1 VAGEPLLEGSRHPAG
16 GDATAGE
23 PVSKPLVSAVREHP
37 TPSAVESQGHVVPAP
52 TELQLC
58 LPITVVLVGD
68 AAGAAQMLK
77 QQRYRRPACHARA
90 EQLDINLQTRVHHPP
105 RPKHQ
110 LPTRCRPQRQRP
122 VRPHA
127 AADALALEHMDL
139 AEKIAGNFARRTV
152 HPKEDLLQL
161 AMIGLIKAARRY
173 DPSRGPFRPY
183 GRTYANG
190 EITHFLRDNGFLLK
204 VPPTW
209 RELHARGQRLLT
221 SGVGV
226 SEMLVRLGISREQ
239 WIQIVDACLVRVVAF
254 AVE

>member
-1 VAGEPLLEGSRHPAG
+1 VREPLL
-16 GDATAGE
+16 
-23 PVSKPLVSAVREHP
+23 SAVRKCS
-37 TPSAVESQGHVVPAP
+37 TPSVMESPLPAVLTPAAV
-52 TELQLC
+52 QLV

-68 AAGAAQMLK
+68 AAGAERMLK
-77 QQRYRRPACHARA
+77 QRSYRLPACHARA
-90 EQLDINLQTRVHHPP
+90 EQLEINLRAPVHNPP

-110 LPTRCRPQRQRP
+110 PPTRCRPQRQRP

-152 HPKEDLLQL
+152 HPKEDLMQL

-204 VPPTW
+204 VPPSW
-209 RELHARGQRLLT
+209 REIHARGQRLLT

-226 SEMLVRLGISREQ
+226 GEMLVRIGISRSQ
-239 WIQIVDACLVRVVAF
+239 WIQIVDACSVRVVAF
-254 AVE
+254 PID

>member
-1 VAGEPLLEGSRHPAG
+1 MTHPVLEASEPSPTQALAPVDWQPA
-16 GDATAGE
+16 
-23 PVSKPLVSAVREHP
+23 V
-37 TPSAVESQGHVVPAP
+37 
-52 TELQLC
+52 LQLS
-58 LPITVVLVGD
+58 LPVPVVLVGSH
-68 AAGAAQMLK
+68 AGAERMLR
-77 QQRYRRPACHARA
+77 QRRYRRPACCARA
-90 EQLDINLQTRVHHPP
+90 GQLEINLQVPARHPP
-105 RPKHQ
+105 RAQARQAPQ
-110 LPTRCRPQRQRP
+110 CRPRRQRP

-127 AADALALEHMDL
+127 AADALALEHMEL

-226 SEMLVRLGISREQ
+226 EEILKRLGVSLNNWYQIEQACSARVISLTS
-239 WIQIVDACLVRVVAF
+239 D
-254 AVE
+254 

>member
-1 VAGEPLLEGSRHPAG
+1 MTGSVLKVPEQLPTQALV
-16 GDATAGE
+16 
-23 PVSKPLVSAVREHP
+23 PVDGQLGV
-37 TPSAVESQGHVVPAP
+37 
-52 TELQLC
+52 LQLS
-58 LPITVVLVGD
+58 LPITVVLVGT
-68 AAGAAQMLK
+68 ATGAAWMLR
-77 QQRYRRPACHARA
+77 QRRYRRPACCARVGQLELNWA
-90 EQLDINLQTRVHHPP
+90 EPARHPP
-105 RPKHQ
+105 RTKTCQAPQ
-110 LPTRCRPQRQRP
+110 CRTRRRRP

-152 HPKEDLLQL
+152 HHKEDLLQL

-183 GRTYANG
+183 ERTYANG

-226 SEMLVRLGISREQ
+226 GEMLKRLGISREQ
-239 WIQIVDACLVRVVAF
+239 WIQIADACSVRVVAF
-254 AVE
+254 PVE

>member
-1 VAGEPLLEGSRHPAG
+1 MEAMPAALL
-16 GDATAGE
+16 
-23 PVSKPLVSAVREHP
+23 PVSTETSPKAVQLVLPL
-37 TPSAVESQGHVVPAP
+37 
-52 TELQLC
+52 
-58 LPITVVLVGD
+58 TVVLVGD
-68 AAGAAQMLK
+68 GAGVERMLR
-77 QQRYRRPACHARA
+77 QRHYRRPACQARA
-90 EQLDINLQTRVHHPP
+90 EQLALNLETP
-105 RPKHQ
+105 RHRPVPQAAAHRSPKA
-110 LPTRCRPQRQRP
+110 PRRQRP

-139 AEKIAGNFARRTV
+139 AEKIAGNFARRTI

-209 RELHARGQRLLT
+209 REFHARGQRLLS
-221 SGVGV
+221 SGLGV
-226 SEMLVRLGISREQ
+226 AEMLERLEISREQ
-239 WIQIVDACLVRVVAF
+239 WIQIADACSVRVVAF
-254 AVE
+254 PVD

>member
-1 VAGEPLLEGSRHPAG
+1 VRG
-16 GDATAGE
+16 
-23 PVSKPLVSAVREHP
+23 PLVSAVREYP
-37 TPSAVESQGHVVPAP
+37 TPSAEESPLPAVLTP
-52 TELQLC
+52 AAVQLV

-68 AAGAAQMLK
+68 AVGAAQMLK
-77 QQRYRRPACHARA
+77 QRRYRRPACHARA
-90 EQLDINLQTRVHHPP
+90 QQLEINLHAPVRHQPRTQGQRPP
-105 RPKHQ
+105 
-110 LPTRCRPQRQRP
+110 RCRPRRQRP

-127 AADALALEHMDL
+127 AALALEHMDL

-173 DPSRGPFRPY
+173 DSSRGPFRPY

-221 SGVGV
+221 TGVGV
-226 SEMLVRLGISREQ
+226 AEMLGRLGISQEQ
-239 WIQIVDACLVRVVAF
+239 WIQIVDGCSVRVVAF
-254 AVE
+254 PID

>member
-1 VAGEPLLEGSRHPAG
+1 
-16 GDATAGE
+16 
-23 PVSKPLVSAVREHP
+23 
-37 TPSAVESQGHVVPAP
+37 
-52 TELQLC
+52 
-58 LPITVVLVGD
+58 
-68 AAGAAQMLK
+68 
-77 QQRYRRPACHARA
+77 
-90 EQLDINLQTRVHHPP
+90 
-105 RPKHQ
+105 
-110 LPTRCRPQRQRP
+110 

-139 AEKIAGNFARRTV
+139 AEKIAGNFARRTI

-183 GRTYANG
+183 GRSYANG

-209 RELHARGQRLLT
+209 RELHTRGQRLLT

-226 SEMLVRLGISREQ
+226 KAMLERLGISPEH
-239 WIQIVDACLVRVVAF
+239 WIQIADACSVQVVAF
-254 AVE
+254 SLE

>member
-1 VAGEPLLEGSRHPAG
+1 ML
-16 GDATAGE
+16 
-23 PVSKPLVSAVREHP
+23 SAVREHP
-37 TPSAVESQGHVVPAP
+37 KPSLGKSPGAAVLAPVVV
-52 TELQLC
+52 QLV

-68 AAGAAQMLK
+68 PAGAARMLR
-77 QQRYRRPACHARA
+77 QRRYRRPACHARA
-90 EQLDINLQTRVHHPP
+90 QQLEINLHAPVGHHP
-105 RPKHQ
+105 RAQGQ
-110 LPTRCRPQRQRP
+110 LSPRCRQPRRRP

-127 AADALALEHMDL
+127 TADALALEHMDL

-190 EITHFLRDNGFLLK
+190 EITHFLRDNGFMLK

-209 RELHARGQRLLT
+209 REIHARGQRLLT

-226 SEMLVRLGISREQ
+226 GEMLEQIGISREQ
-239 WIQIVDACLVRVVAF
+239 WIQIVDACSVRVVAF
-254 AVE
+254 PAE

>member
-1 VAGEPLLEGSRHPAG
+1 M
-16 GDATAGE
+16 
-23 PVSKPLVSAVREHP
+23 SAVRECSTSSVMDSPRPGVP
-37 TPSAVESQGHVVPAP
+37 TAAA
-52 TELQLC
+52 LQLL
-58 LPITVVLVGD
+58 LPITVLLVGD
-68 AAGAAQMLK
+68 AAGTAQMLK
-77 QQRYRRPACHARA
+77 QRHYRRPACHARA
-90 EQLDINLQTRVHHPP
+90 EQLEINLQAPVHHPP
-105 RPKHQ
+105 RPKCQ
-110 LPTRCRPQRQRP
+110 QPPSCRPRRQRP

-152 HPKEDLLQL
+152 HQKEDLLQL

-173 DPSRGPFRPY
+173 DPTRGPFRPY

-226 SEMLVRLGISREQ
+226 AEMLERLGISREQ
-239 WIQIVDACLVRVVAF
+239 WIQIVDACSVRVVAF
-254 AVE
+254 PD

>member
-1 VAGEPLLEGSRHPAG
+1 
-16 GDATAGE
+16 
-23 PVSKPLVSAVREHP
+23 
-37 TPSAVESQGHVVPAP
+37 
-52 TELQLC
+52 
-58 LPITVVLVGD
+58 
-68 AAGAAQMLK
+68 
-77 QQRYRRPACHARA
+77 
-90 EQLDINLQTRVHHPP
+90 
-105 RPKHQ
+105 
-110 LPTRCRPQRQRP
+110 
-122 VRPHA
+122 
-127 AADALALEHMDL
+127 MDL

-209 RELHARGQRLLT
+209 REIHARGQRLLA

-226 SEMLVRLGISREQ
+226 GEMLERLEISREQ
-239 WIQIVDACLVRVVAF
+239 WIQVVDACSVRVVAF
-254 AVE
+254 SVE

>member
-1 VAGEPLLEGSRHPAG
+1 MPM
-16 GDATAGE
+16 
-23 PVSKPLVSAVREHP
+23 VSAVRENP
-37 TPSAVESQGHVVPAP
+37 KPSAVESPRPAVLTP
-52 TELQLC
+52 AAVQLA
-58 LPITVVLVGD
+58 LPLTVVLVGN
-68 AAGAAQMLK
+68 AAGAERML
-77 QQRYRRPACHARA
+77 QQRRYRRPACHARA
-90 EQLDINLQTRVHHPP
+90 QQLEINWQQPVRHRS
-105 RPKHQ
+105 RPQAGQVAQASH
-110 LPTRCRPQRQRP
+110 CRPRRQRP

-127 AADALALEHMDL
+127 AADALALQHRDL
-139 AEKIAGNFARRTV
+139 AEKIAGNFARRTI

-221 SGVGV
+221 SGVDV
-226 SEMLVRLGISREQ
+226 EEMLERIGISRLQ
-239 WIQIVDACLVRVVAF
+239 WIQIVDACSVRVVAF
-254 AVE
+254 PVE

>member
-1 VAGEPLLEGSRHPAG
+1 MTAAVLEAPEQPPQQTVAPVGGQPA
-16 GDATAGE
+16 
-23 PVSKPLVSAVREHP
+23 V
-37 TPSAVESQGHVVPAP
+37 
-52 TELQLC
+52 LQLS
-58 LPITVVLVGD
+58 LPITFVLVGTSS
-68 AAGAAQMLK
+68 GAARMLR
-77 QQRYRRPACHARA
+77 QRRYRRPACSARA
-90 EQLDINLQTRVHHPP
+90 GQLEIDWTEPARHMP
-105 RPKHQ
+105 RSSA
-110 LPTRCRPQRQRP
+110 LPASRCRPRRQRP

-139 AEKIAGNFARRTV
+139 AEKIAGNFARRTI

-209 RELHARGQRLLT
+209 REIHARGQRLLA
-221 SGVGV
+221 SGVGLI
-226 SEMLVRLGISREQ
+226 EMLERIGISREQ
-239 WIQIVDACLVRVVAF
+239 WIQIVDACSVRVVVF
-254 AVE
+254 SY

>member
-1 VAGEPLLEGSRHPAG
+1 MSE
-16 GDATAGE
+16 
-23 PVSKPLVSAVREHP
+23 PLVSALRECS
-37 TPSAVESQGHVVPAP
+37 TPSVMESPPPAVLTPAAV
-52 TELQLC
+52 QLV

-68 AAGAAQMLK
+68 AADASQMLK
-77 QQRYRRPACHARA
+77 QRHFRRPACHARA
-90 EQLDINLQTRVHHPP
+90 EQLEINLQAPVYHPP
-105 RPKHQ
+105 RPKCQ
-110 LPTRCRPQRQRP
+110 PPTRCRPRRQRP

-226 SEMLVRLGISREQ
+226 GEMLVRLGISPEQ
-239 WIQIVDACLVRVVAF
+239 WIQIADACSVRVVAF
-254 AVE
+254 PIE

>member
-1 VAGEPLLEGSRHPAG
+1 M
-16 GDATAGE
+16 
-23 PVSKPLVSAVREHP
+23 VSAVRECS
-37 TPSAVESQGHVVPAP
+37 TPSLVDSPRPAVLTQAAE
-52 TELQLC
+52 QLV
-58 LPITVVLVGD
+58 LPLTVVLVGN
-68 AAGAAQMLK
+68 AAGAERMLR
-77 QQRYRRPACHARA
+77 QRRYRRPACHARA
-90 EQLDINLQTRVHHPP
+90 QQLEINLQAPVRHRPRAQVQRPP
-105 RPKHQ
+105 
-110 LPTRCRPQRQRP
+110 RCRPRRERP

-226 SEMLVRLGISREQ
+226 GEMLERLGISREQ
-239 WIQIVDACLVRVVAF
+239 WIQIVDACSVRVVAF
-254 AVE
+254 PVD

>member
-1 VAGEPLLEGSRHPAG
+1 M
-16 GDATAGE
+16 
-23 PVSKPLVSAVREHP
+23 VSAVREG
-37 TPSAVESQGHVVPAP
+37 PSPSPLANSGAAEPAAVVV
-52 TELQLC
+52 QLV
-58 LPITVVLVGD
+58 LPFTVVLVGD
-68 AAGAAQMLK
+68 AAGAARML
-77 QQRYRRPACHARA
+77 QQRRCRRPACHARA
-90 EQLDINLQTRVHHPP
+90 QQLEINLHAPVRHHPRAQVQ
-105 RPKHQ
+105 RPP
-110 LPTRCRPQRQRP
+110 LCRPRRERP

-209 RELHARGQRLLT
+209 REIHARGQRLLS
-221 SGVGV
+221 SGLGV
-226 SEMLVRLGISREQ
+226 VDMLERIGISREQ
-239 WIQIVDACLVRVVAF
+239 WIQIVDACSVRVVAF
-254 AVE
+254 PVD

>member
-1 VAGEPLLEGSRHPAG
+1 M
-16 GDATAGE
+16 
-23 PVSKPLVSAVREHP
+23 VSAVRELQTRSP
-37 TPSAVESQGHVVPAP
+37 LTSPRSAGPAP
-52 TELQLC
+52 VVVQLS
-58 LPITVVLVGD
+58 LPLTVVLVGD
-68 AAGAAQMLK
+68 AAGAERMLR
-77 QQRYRRPACHARA
+77 QRRYRRPACHARA
-90 EQLDINLQTRVHHPP
+90 QQLEINLQAPVRHHPRAQGQ
-105 RPKHQ
+105 RP
-110 LPTRCRPQRQRP
+110 PRCRPRRERP
-122 VRPHA
+122 LRPHA

-209 RELHARGQRLLT
+209 REIHARGQRLLT

-226 SEMLVRLGISREQ
+226 EEMLERIGMNRAQ
-239 WIQIVDACLVRVVAF
+239 WIQIVDACSVRVVAF
-254 AVE
+254 PVD

>member
-1 VAGEPLLEGSRHPAG
+1 M
-16 GDATAGE
+16 
-23 PVSKPLVSAVREHP
+23 VSEVREC
-37 TPSAVESQGHVVPAP
+37 PSPSPLANAGAAEPAAVVV
-52 TELQLC
+52 QLV

-68 AAGAAQMLK
+68 AAGAERMLR
-77 QQRYRRPACHARA
+77 QRRYRRPVCHARA
-90 EQLDINLQTRVHHPP
+90 QQLEINLQAPARHPP
-105 RPKHQ
+105 RAQGPRA
-110 LPTRCRPQRQRP
+110 PRCRPRRQRP

-127 AADALALEHMDL
+127 AADALALQHRDL

-161 AMIGLIKAARRY
+161 ALIGLIKAARRY
-173 DPSRGPFRPY
+173 EPSRGPFRPY

-221 SGVGV
+221 SGVCVG
-226 SEMLVRLGISREQ
+226 EMLEKTGVTREQ
-239 WIQIVDACLVRVVAF
+239 WIQIVDACSVRVVAF
-254 AVE
+254 PVE

>member
-1 VAGEPLLEGSRHPAG
+1 MTGALMAAPEHLPQQALAQVDGQPA
-16 GDATAGE
+16 
-23 PVSKPLVSAVREHP
+23 V
-37 TPSAVESQGHVVPAP
+37 
-52 TELQLC
+52 LQLT
-58 LPITVVLVGD
+58 LPITVVLVGTHAD
-68 AAGAAQMLK
+68 AARMLR
-77 QQRYRRPACHARA
+77 QRRYRRPGCCARA
-90 EQLDINLQTRVHHPP
+90 GQLEIQWDEPARHAP
-105 RPKHQ
+105 RAPARQ
-110 LPTRCRPQRQRP
+110 ASRCRPRRQRP

-209 RELHARGQRLLT
+209 REIHARGQRLLA
-221 SGVGV
+221 SGVGLE
-226 SEMLVRLGISREQ
+226 EMLKRIGMSCPQ
-239 WIQIVDACLVRVVAF
+239 WIRIVDACSVRVVAF
-254 AVE
+254 PAD

>member
-1 VAGEPLLEGSRHPAG
+1 MSV
-16 GDATAGE
+16 
-23 PVSKPLVSAVREHP
+23 PLVSAVREYP
-37 TPSAVESQGHVVPAP
+37 TPSAEESPLPAVLTP
-52 TELQLC
+52 AAVQLV
-58 LPITVVLVGD
+58 LPMTVVLVGD

-77 QQRYRRPACHARA
+77 QRGYRRPACHARA
-90 EQLDINLQTRVHHPP
+90 QQLVINFQAPLHHHPRAQGQ
-105 RPKHQ
+105 RP
-110 LPTRCRPQRQRP
+110 PRCRPQRQRP

-161 AMIGLIKAARRY
+161 AMIGLIKASRRY

-226 SEMLVRLGISREQ
+226 AEMLVRLGISREH
-239 WIQIVDACLVRVVAF
+239 WIQIVDACSVRVVAF
-254 AVE
+254 PVE

>member
-1 VAGEPLLEGSRHPAG
+1 MRGI
-16 GDATAGE
+16 
-23 PVSKPLVSAVREHP
+23 VSVPLVSAVRECS
-37 TPSAVESQGHVVPAP
+37 TPFLVGSPLPAVPAP
-52 TELQLC
+52 AVMQLC

-68 AAGAAQMLK
+68 AAGAAQMLN
-77 QQRYRRPACHARA
+77 QRRYRRPACHARA
-90 EQLDINLQTRVHHPP
+90 EQLDINLQAPVHHPP
-105 RPKHQ
+105 RPKCQ
-110 LPTRCRPQRQRP
+110 PPTRCRPKRQRP

-226 SEMLVRLGISREQ
+226 TQILERLGISREQ
-239 WIQIVDACLVRVVAF
+239 WIQIVDACSVRVVAF
-254 AVE
+254 PVE

>member
-1 VAGEPLLEGSRHPAG
+1 M
-16 GDATAGE
+16 
-23 PVSKPLVSAVREHP
+23 VSAVREHP
-37 TPSAVESQGHVVPAP
+37 SPSPLSNSGAAEPAAVVV
-52 TELQLC
+52 QLV

-68 AAGAAQMLK
+68 ATGVEQMLW
-77 QQRYRRPACHARA
+77 QRRYRRPACHARA
-90 EQLDINLQTRVHHPP
+90 EQLVINLQEPERHHPRVQCQ
-105 RPKHQ
+105 RPPH
-110 LPTRCRPQRQRP
+110 CRPRRQRP
-122 VRPHA
+122 MRPHA

-209 RELHARGQRLLT
+209 REIHARGQRLLT

-226 SEMLVRLGISREQ
+226 GEMLERIRISREQ
-239 WIQIVDACLVRVVAF
+239 WVQIVDACSVRVVAF
-254 AVE
+254 PVD

>member
-1 VAGEPLLEGSRHPAG
+1 M
-16 GDATAGE
+16 
-23 PVSKPLVSAVREHP
+23 VSAVREHP
-37 TPSAVESQGHVVPAP
+37 VPSVLESPAAEVLVPVVV
-52 TELQLC
+52 QLV

-68 AAGAAQMLK
+68 ATGVERML
-77 QQRYRRPACHARA
+77 QQRRYRRPACHARA
-90 EQLDINLQTRVHHPP
+90 EQLVINLQEPERHHP
-105 RPKHQ
+105 RAQ
-110 LPTRCRPQRQRP
+110 GQRLPRCRPRRERP

-127 AADALALEHMDL
+127 AADALALEHRDL

-152 HPKEDLLQL
+152 HPKEDLRQL

-204 VPPTW
+204 VPPSW
-209 RELHARGQRLLT
+209 REIHARGQRMLT

-226 SEMLVRLGISREQ
+226 GEMLVRIGISREQ
-239 WIQIVDACLVRVVAF
+239 WIQIVDACSVRVVAF
-254 AVE
+254 PVE

>member
-1 VAGEPLLEGSRHPAG
+1 M
-16 GDATAGE
+16 
-23 PVSKPLVSAVREHP
+23 VSAVREHSA
-37 TPSAVESQGHVVPAP
+37 PSLLESPAAEVLAPVVV
-52 TELQLC
+52 QLV

-68 AAGAAQMLK
+68 VAGVARMLR
-77 QQRYRRPACHARA
+77 QRRYRRPACHARA
-90 EQLDINLQTRVHHPP
+90 EQLVINLQEPERHHPRAQGQWP
-105 RPKHQ
+105 P
-110 LPTRCRPQRQRP
+110 RCRRRRERP
-122 VRPHA
+122 MRPHA
-127 AADALALEHMDL
+127 AADALALQHRDL

-226 SEMLVRLGISREQ
+226 TAMLERLGIRREQ
-239 WIQIVDACLVRVVAF
+239 WVQIAEACSVRVVAF
-254 AVE
+254 PVE

>member
-1 VAGEPLLEGSRHPAG
+1 MSVPM
-16 GDATAGE
+16 
-23 PVSKPLVSAVREHP
+23 VSAVREHP
-37 TPSAVESQGHVVPAP
+37 TPTLGKSPGATVLAPVVV
-52 TELQLC
+52 QLA
-58 LPITVVLVGD
+58 LPITVVLIGD
-68 AAGAAQMLK
+68 TTGAERMLR
-77 QQRYRRPACHARA
+77 QQRYCRPACRARA
-90 EQLDINLQTRVHHPP
+90 EQLEINLQTPARHPP
-105 RPKHQ
+105 RAQ
-110 LPTRCRPQRQRP
+110 GQRPPSSRPRRQRP

-127 AADALALEHMDL
+127 AADALALQHRDL

-209 RELHARGQRLLT
+209 REQHARGQRLLT

-226 SEMLVRLGISREQ
+226 PEMLERLGISREQ
-239 WIQIVDACLVRVVAF
+239 WIPIVEACSVRVVAF
-254 AVE
+254 PVE

>member
-1 VAGEPLLEGSRHPAG
+1 MTGAVLEAPEQPPPQALAHVGGKPPA
-16 GDATAGE
+16 
-23 PVSKPLVSAVREHP
+23 V
-37 TPSAVESQGHVVPAP
+37 
-52 TELQLC
+52 LQLS
-58 LPITVVLVGD
+58 LPITVVLVGT
-68 AAGAAQMLK
+68 AASASRMLR
-77 QQRYRRPACHARA
+77 QRRYRRPACCARA
-90 EQLDINLQTRVHHPP
+90 VQLEINWQAPERHLTRPLARQAQHSRP
-105 RPKHQ
+105 R
-110 LPTRCRPQRQRP
+110 RQRP

-209 RELHARGQRLLT
+209 RELHARGQRLLS
-221 SGVGV
+221 SGVGTV
-226 SEMLVRLGISREQ
+226 ELLERLGVTREQ
-239 WIQIVDACLVRVVAF
+239 WIQIGDACSVRVIAF
-254 AVE
+254 PVE

>member
-1 VAGEPLLEGSRHPAG
+1 M
-16 GDATAGE
+16 
-23 PVSKPLVSAVREHP
+23 VSAVRECP
-37 TPSAVESQGHVVPAP
+37 RPSPLAKAGAAEPAAVVV
-52 TELQLC
+52 QLV
-58 LPITVVLVGD
+58 LPITVVLIGD
-68 AAGAAQMLK
+68 ATGAERMLR
-77 QQRYRRPACHARA
+77 QRRYCRPACHARA
-90 EQLDINLQTRVHHPP
+90 EQLEINLQTPARHPP
-105 RPKHQ
+105 RAQGQRP
-110 LPTRCRPQRQRP
+110 PRCRPRRQRT

-127 AADALALEHMDL
+127 AADALALQHRDL

-221 SGVGV
+221 SGIGV
-226 SEMLVRLGISREQ
+226 EEMLERLGISREH
-239 WIQIVDACLVRVVAF
+239 WIRIVDACSVRVVAF
-254 AVE
+254 PVE

>member
-1 VAGEPLLEGSRHPAG
+1 MEAMPAALLP
-16 GDATAGE
+16 
-23 PVSKPLVSAVREHP
+23 P
-37 TPSAVESQGHVVPAP
+37 P
-52 TELQLC
+52 TETSPMAVQLV
-58 LPITVVLVGD
+58 LPLTVVLVGD
-68 AAGAAQMLK
+68 GAGVERMLR
-77 QQRYRRPACHARA
+77 QRRYCRPACQARA
-90 EQLDINLQTRVHHPP
+90 EQLPLNLQTPQHRSVPEAAAQRSPKAP
-105 RPKHQ
+105 R
-110 LPTRCRPQRQRP
+110 RQRP

-183 GRTYANG
+183 GRSYANG

-209 RELHARGQRLLT
+209 RELHARGQRLLN
-221 SGVGV
+221 SGLEMADMLEKLGV
-226 SEMLVRLGISREQ
+226 SQLKWQNIAE
-239 WIQIVDACLVRVVAF
+239 ACSTRVLSSPFVT
-254 AVE
+254 

>member
-1 VAGEPLLEGSRHPAG
+1 MVPVVLEQPS
-16 GDATAGE
+16 
-23 PVSKPLVSAVREHP
+23 
-37 TPSAVESQGHVVPAP
+37 PSAPAADPVVTGRPAVV
-52 TELQLC
+52 QLS
-58 LPITVVLVGD
+58 LPLTVVLVGEP
-68 AAGAAQMLK
+68 AGAVRMLRH
-77 QQRYRRPACHARA
+77 QSYGRPACCARA
-90 EQLDINLQTRVHHPP
+90 QQLEINLQAPGHRPP
-105 RPKHQ
+105 RPQCGQAPPH
-110 LPTRCRPQRQRP
+110 TRPRRQRP

-139 AEKIAGNFARRTV
+139 AEKIAGNFARRTI

-209 RELHARGQRLLT
+209 RELHARGQRLLG

-226 SEMLVRLGISREQ
+226 MEMMNRLGISLEQ
-239 WIQIVDACLVRVVAF
+239 WQKIKEACSARVVAYPF
-254 AVE
+254 E

>member
-1 VAGEPLLEGSRHPAG
+1 VSEPM
-16 GDATAGE
+16 
-23 PVSKPLVSAVREHP
+23 VSAVRELP
-37 TPSAVESQGHVVPAP
+37 TPYLPASPGAAVLAPDVV
-52 TELQLC
+52 QLV

-68 AAGAAQMLK
+68 AAGAERMLR
-77 QQRYRRPACHARA
+77 QRRYHRPACHARVQ
-90 EQLDINLQTRVHHPP
+90 QLEINLQTPARHPP
-105 RPKHQ
+105 RGQCQRP
-110 LPTRCRPQRQRP
+110 PRCSPRRQRP

-127 AADALALEHMDL
+127 SADALALQHRDL

-221 SGVGV
+221 SGTGVG
-226 SEMLVRLGISREQ
+226 EMLKRIGMSREQ
-239 WIQIVDACLVRVVAF
+239 WIQIVDACSVRVVAF
-254 AVE
+254 PVD

>member
-1 VAGEPLLEGSRHPAG
+1 
-16 GDATAGE
+16 
-23 PVSKPLVSAVREHP
+23 VSELLVSAVRKHP
-37 TPSAVESQGHVVPAP
+37 TPSAVESQGHDVLTPAAV
-52 TELQLC
+52 QLV
-58 LPITVVLVGD
+58 LPLTVVLVGD
-68 AAGAAQMLK
+68 AANAAQMLK
-77 QQRYRRPACHARA
+77 QRRYRQPACNARA
-90 EQLDINLQTRVHHPP
+90 EQLDVDLHAPAHHPP
-105 RPKHQ
+105 RRQAQQP
-110 LPTRCRPQRQRP
+110 PRCRPRRQRP
-122 VRPHA
+122 MRPHA
-127 AADALALEHMDL
+127 AADSLALEHMDL
-139 AEKIAGNFARRTV
+139 AEKIAGNFARRTI

-226 SEMLVRLGISREQ
+226 GEMLERLGISREQ
-239 WIQIVDACLVRVVAF
+239 WIQIVDACSVRVVAF
-254 AVE
+254 PVE

>member
-1 VAGEPLLEGSRHPAG
+1 MRG
-16 GDATAGE
+16 T
-23 PVSKPLVSAVREHP
+23 VSEPLVSAVREGS
-37 TPSAVESQGHVVPAP
+37 TASVMESQHHAALTPAAV
-52 TELQLC
+52 QLL

-68 AAGAAQMLK
+68 AAWAAQMLK
-77 QQRYRRPACHARA
+77 QRRYRHPACHVRA
-90 EQLDINLQTRVHHPP
+90 EQLEINLQTPVHHPP
-105 RPKHQ
+105 RPKCQ
-110 LPTRCRPQRQRP
+110 PPTRCRPRRQRP
-122 VRPHA
+122 ARPHA

-152 HPKEDLLQL
+152 HQKEDLLQL

-183 GRTYANG
+183 GRTYATG

-226 SEMLVRLGISREQ
+226 GEMLERLGISREQ
-239 WIQIVDACLVRVVAF
+239 WIRVADACSVRVVAF
-254 AVE
+254 PVE

>member
-1 VAGEPLLEGSRHPAG
+1 M
-16 GDATAGE
+16 
-23 PVSKPLVSAVREHP
+23 VSALREHP
-37 TPSAVESQGHVVPAP
+37 AQSLLDSPRPAVLAPVVV
-52 TELQLC
+52 QQV
-58 LPITVVLVGD
+58 LPITEVLVGD
-68 AAGAAQMLK
+68 VAGVARMLR
-77 QQRYRRPACHARA
+77 QRPYRRPACHARA
-90 EQLDINLQTRVHHPP
+90 EQLVINLQEPERHHPRAQGQWP
-105 RPKHQ
+105 P
-110 LPTRCRPQRQRP
+110 RCRRRRERP

-127 AADALALEHMDL
+127 AADALALQHRDL

-226 SEMLVRLGISREQ
+226 TAMLERLGISLEQ
-239 WIQIVDACLVRVVAF
+239 WVQIAEACSVRVVAF
-254 AVE
+254 PVE

>member
-1 VAGEPLLEGSRHPAG
+1 VLERP
-16 GDATAGE
+16 
-23 PVSKPLVSAVREHP
+23 
-37 TPSAVESQGHVVPAP
+37 AVEVLAP
-52 TELQLC
+52 VAVQLV
-58 LPITVVLVGD
+58 LPLMVVLVGD
-68 AAGAAQMLK
+68 VAGSEQMLR
-77 QQRYRRPACHARA
+77 QRRNRRPACHARA
-90 EQLDINLQTRVHHPP
+90 EQLLINLHAPVRHRPRAPGQQPP
-105 RPKHQ
+105 
-110 LPTRCRPQRQRP
+110 RCRPRRQRP

-127 AADALALEHMDL
+127 AADALALQHRDL

-209 RELHARGQRLLT
+209 REIHARGQRLLT

-226 SEMLVRLGISREQ
+226 GEMLEEIGLSREQ
-239 WIQIVDACLVRVVAF
+239 WVQIAEACSVRVVAF
-254 AVE
+254 PLE

>member
-1 VAGEPLLEGSRHPAG
+1 MRG
-16 GDATAGE
+16 T
-23 PVSKPLVSAVREHP
+23 VSEPLVSAVREHP
-37 TPSAVESQGHVVPAP
+37 KPSATESQRPVVLTPAV
-52 TELQLC
+52 LQLV

-68 AAGAAQMLK
+68 AAGVAQMLK
-77 QQRYRRPACHARA
+77 QRRYRHPACHARA
-90 EQLDINLQTRVHHPP
+90 EQLEINLQAPVHHPP
-105 RPKHQ
+105 RPKCQ
-110 LPTRCRPQRQRP
+110 PPTRCRPRRQRP
-122 VRPHA
+122 ARPHA

-152 HPKEDLLQL
+152 HQKEDLLQL

-221 SGVGV
+221 SGVAVG
-226 SEMLVRLGISREQ
+226 EMLVRLGISREQ
-239 WIQIVDACLVRVVAF
+239 WIQIADACTVRVIAF
-254 AVE
+254 PID

>member
-1 VAGEPLLEGSRHPAG
+1 
-16 GDATAGE
+16 
-23 PVSKPLVSAVREHP
+23 
-37 TPSAVESQGHVVPAP
+37 
-52 TELQLC
+52 
-58 LPITVVLVGD
+58 
-68 AAGAAQMLK
+68 
-77 QQRYRRPACHARA
+77 
-90 EQLDINLQTRVHHPP
+90 
-105 RPKHQ
+105 
-110 LPTRCRPQRQRP
+110 

-139 AEKIAGNFARRTV
+139 AEKIAGNFARRTI

-226 SEMLVRLGISREQ
+226 TAMLERLEISREQ
-239 WIQIVDACLVRVVAF
+239 WIQIVDACSVRVVAF
-254 AVE
+254 PVEYHPK